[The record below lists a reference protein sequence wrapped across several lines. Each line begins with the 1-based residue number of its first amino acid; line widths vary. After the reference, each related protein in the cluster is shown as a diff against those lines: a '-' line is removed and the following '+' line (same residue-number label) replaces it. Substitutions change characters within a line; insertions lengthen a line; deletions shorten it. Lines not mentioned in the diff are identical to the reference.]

1 MPTVVVV
8 GLATEV
14 GLVKVGL
21 FVKCNPTRPRPP
33 VFIPVPPLVFTV
45 VKNLAVLVAP
55 TGAVFGVVL
64 KQVVVVFVV
73 NVHVLV
79 KT

>member
-1 MPTVVVV
+1 MPTVVV
-8 GLATEV
+8 GEV

-21 FVKCNPTRPRPP
+21 FIKCNPTGPRAS
-33 VFIPVPPLVFTV
+33 VLIPVPPLVFTV

-55 TGAVFGVVL
+55 TWATFGVVF
-64 KQVVVVFVV
+64 KQVVVGLVI